1 MTRPV
6 SAQDLLK
13 LDTRLRVE
21 CLQKTERPNQVI
33 WQAGKQDYSEGAIA
47 DKEPPPEDV
56 AGKWAV
62 DTLLGND
69 VGHYGCYSKDTEVLT
84 SSGWKLWPGVTKS
97 DQLAAVNIEDGSIAF
112 EHPKALQAV
121 PFNDSDSMYHV
132 TSQKLDIKVT
142 MDHRMVIS
150 SRQKNGVF
158 SDWRFAP
165 AAAIIG
171 KPVRYMTGAVL
182 KDSERKM
189 PKDLPSGVDILS
201 LFKLAGFF
209 YGDGERTH
217 SINPRSVRFR
227 LRLHRKIAY
236 LNSLGFEIKP
246 QGDDRFIIH
255 NEQISRWIHSNFS
268 NTDSKQLPNWI
279 ISLPQNVLLALLDG
293 LRNSDGTVKM
303 KTWAFDSCEKDSLD
317 ILQAACAVNGIH
329 ASFSLNNPNEGE
341 GHENHR
347 PCWRLHFSSRSCH
360 ARQESN
366 QKGRTRGG
374 EKSVPYQGFV
384 YCATVSTGA
393 LIVRRND
400 KIVVSGN
407 CLEHPQITLNVIG
420 FPHSVMQQARTHR
433 VGVTFDCQSMRYTGK
448 RIQRLVEKI
457 ESPDCIDPYDDI
469 LDIFYTRP
477 PGFYTDR
484 KGAKYEVSNVAYKQQ
499 LMWHSGSAQRY
510 NMLVADGYAEEHA
523 RDQLNFGFRQN
534 FVVSFN
540 LRSALHFLDL
550 RAKRDAQLEIQAMC
564 EAMVPHLR
572 SWSPEIMD
580 YYMNKRY
587 GKARLSP

>member
-69 VGHYGCYSKDTEVLT
+69 VGHYGV
-84 SSGWKLWPGVTKS
+84 
-97 DQLAAVNIEDGSIAF
+97 
-112 EHPKALQAV
+112 
-121 PFNDSDSMYHV
+121 
-132 TSQKLDIKVT
+132 
-142 MDHRMVIS
+142 
-150 SRQKNGVF
+150 
-158 SDWRFAP
+158 
-165 AAAIIG
+165 
-171 KPVRYMTGAVL
+171 
-182 KDSERKM
+182 
-189 PKDLPSGVDILS
+189 
-201 LFKLAGFF
+201 
-209 YGDGERTH
+209 
-217 SINPRSVRFR
+217 
-227 LRLHRKIAY
+227 
-236 LNSLGFEIKP
+236 
-246 QGDDRFIIH
+246 
-255 NEQISRWIHSNFS
+255 
-268 NTDSKQLPNWI
+268 
-279 ISLPQNVLLALLDG
+279 
-293 LRNSDGTVKM
+293 
-303 KTWAFDSCEKDSLD
+303 
-317 ILQAACAVNGIH
+317 
-329 ASFSLNNPNEGE
+329 
-341 GHENHR
+341 
-347 PCWRLHFSSRSCH
+347 
-360 ARQESN
+360 
-366 QKGRTRGG
+366 
-374 EKSVPYQGFV
+374 
-384 YCATVSTGA
+384 
-393 LIVRRND
+393 
-400 KIVVSGN
+400 
-407 CLEHPQITLNVIG
+407 LEHPQITLNIIG

-564 EAMVPHLR
+564 AAMLPHLR